1 MAKITE
7 LKFWTDLIKK
17 VIRQSLKK
25 YVKGVGPRTH
35 HQHVVPHEDGW
46 AVRGAGNERVTA
58 TYEYQDDAIRRA
70 RKIARN
76 YGSTVIIH
84 RKDGSIRDRR
94 SYKESK

>member
-7 LKFWTDLIKK
+7 WKFWTDLLEKL
-17 VIRQSLKK
+17 IRQSLRK
-25 YVKGVGPRTH
+25 YVKGSRSRSR

-46 AVRGAGNERVTA
+46 AVRGAGNERITA
-58 TYEYQDDAIRRA
+58 SYEYQDDAIRRA

-76 YGSTVIIH
+76 YGSSVIIH

-94 SYKESK
+94 SYKED